1 MNIIFG
7 FLFLERSDNV
17 EVDFQDHIQTGTL
30 VIKGVI
36 VIIVYVYKPVSS
48 AIHVPYL
55 QLTLRSFLFIINIKL
70 KLVIACVQ

>member
-1 MNIIFG
+1 MNIIFR

-36 VIIVYVYKPVSS
+36 VYVYKPVSS

-55 QLTLRSFLFIINIKL
+55 QLTLRPFLFIINIKL